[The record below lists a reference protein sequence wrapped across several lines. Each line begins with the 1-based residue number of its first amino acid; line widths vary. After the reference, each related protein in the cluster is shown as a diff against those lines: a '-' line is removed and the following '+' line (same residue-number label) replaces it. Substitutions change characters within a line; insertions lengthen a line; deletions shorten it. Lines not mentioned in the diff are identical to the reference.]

1 MENEATSSA
10 TFMHDTL
17 HLNQPSIF
25 AGFLP
30 FSQQGALISLIFKK
44 GDRLLHKNWQ
54 PISLLNVDYKLS
66 ARALAGRLLKVIH
79 LVVAPDQTP
88 GVPQRFIGE
97 NVTLLRDVVRYANA
111 ADLPVAV
118 LSLDQEK
125 AFNHVDWPILLSTLS
140 KMGFGPSFI
149 RWVNLLYSDIQS
161 SVIVD
166 GHISRYFKPSRGVR
180 QGCPLSPL
188 VHVHTMEVLAVNIRA
203 HPAIKGLVLPHSQDP
218 LPVLSLYA
226 DDTSV
231 ISTSD
236 AATVAVFD
244 TYSCFEAGMGLW
256 PLGRVLEVDE
266 SQDNGLVQSLKV
278 KMRTSVLTRPID
290 KVVLLEVADQ

>member
-166 GHISRYFKPSRGVR
+166 GHTSRYFKPSRGVR

-236 AATVAVFD
+236 ATTVAVFD
-244 TYSCFEAGMGLW
+244 TYSCFEAGMGLC